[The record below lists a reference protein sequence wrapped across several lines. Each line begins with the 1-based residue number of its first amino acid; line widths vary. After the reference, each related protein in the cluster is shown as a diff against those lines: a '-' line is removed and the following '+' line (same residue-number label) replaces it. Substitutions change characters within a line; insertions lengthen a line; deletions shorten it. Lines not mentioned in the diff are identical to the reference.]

1 MLSRVFLDMSN
12 YKTSQTLSDGTI
24 AYIKN
29 VLKAYRELGVK
40 VYLNIYYQA
49 GHDDTIV
56 TADIV
61 LKHLD
66 YYEQVLEEF
75 KDTIY
80 CYCVSLI
87 GSWGEWTST
96 NNGVGDILGITE
108 EQKQQIADKVLDI
121 LPEGMYMTVRQ
132 PEIKTKFFG
141 DSQVSI
147 GLDQSAFFGYD
158 YTDNDIGQG
167 NFRPGTDAYSQAVS
181 KAAYSIMAAETFTTR
196 WFRENTAYAKIDA
209 LNAIKALSEQ
219 RITSFNVNHAYGDIA
234 TYGGNIEDTV
244 LYGWRLEKVTASAL
258 NNLGVLCTDG
268 WFKASNGKTVT
279 RSAFDYIR
287 DYLGYRISAESL
299 TVTGGNEKTINVS
312 MNLKNY
318 GFSAAFNLKSGFAVL
333 DENNNVISKVY
344 AGKPSTWYCTDP
356 DDYSN
361 RTQLV
366 HTVTASMN
374 LPEEAGNYKLA
385 FFMENTL
392 GQSARLDNLIEYGN
406 GFNILHIFTVS

>member
-1 MLSRVFLDMSN
+1 MSN
-12 YKTSQTLSDGTI
+12 YKTSETLSDAAI
-24 AYIKN
+24 AYINN
-29 VLKAYRELGVK
+29 VLAAYRELGVK

-61 LKHLD
+61 LSHID
-66 YYEQVLEEF
+66 YYADVLEKF

-80 CYCVSLI
+80 CYCISLI

-96 NNGVGDILGITE
+96 NNGAENIPGITVD
-108 EQKQQIADKVLDI
+108 QKQQIADKVLEI

-132 PEIKTKFFG
+132 PEILTTFFENSG
-141 DSQVSI
+141 KNI

-158 YTDNDIGQG
+158 YTDVDIGQG
-167 NFRPGTDAYSQAVS
+167 AFKPGTDEYKQAVS
-181 KAAYSIMAAETFTTR
+181 KAAYSIMTAETFTTR
-196 WFRENTAYAKIDA
+196 WFGENTAYAKINA

-258 NNLGVLCTDG
+258 NSLGVLCTDG

-299 TVTGGNEKTINVS
+299 MVTGGETAGKTINIS

-344 AGKPSTWYCTDP
+344 AGTPSTWYCTDP
-356 DDYSN
+356 DDYSD

-366 HTVTASMN
+366 HTVTASMS
-374 LPEEAGNYKLA
+374 LPEKAGNYKLA